1 MLKYFFLKLNEYF
14 LKKRSKQLSGS
25 ALILTMFILAS
36 MLMVG
41 LSGSYVVLLGIKAG
55 KIQAN
60 SLHSYFAAEAG
71 AERLLWEL
79 RKNGSSYP
87 EWSPDVPVFSG
98 SFSGALASYDVY
110 LKSFPPLVFASIGDY
125 QNTRRSVEIM
135 FGL

>member
-1 MLKYFFLKLNEYF
+1 MLKYFFTKLISHSCRGRFYK
-14 LKKRSKQLSGS
+14 LPGS

-36 MLMVG
+36 MLIVG

-87 EWSPDVPVFSG
+87 EWSPDAPVFGG

-110 LKSFPPLVFASIGDY
+110 LKSFPPLVFASVGEY